1 MSQTLPLSQI
11 NQSTGAKRTIANMAK
26 KMRLDPAWLHTLLS
40 LHWNYDKVGREAM
53 GWVTP
58 AADADFASAIARINH
73 AVNIKHSASPHGQPE
88 PPIAPDAA
96 AQAVLHALAH
106 TDEAELQQRFAA
118 AVQRGDTSIV
128 QEYARYHFYRYAT
141 AERLLARWP
150 QPLTP
155 EAIAK
160 QLFFKVFSAY
170 HDCHPYVC
178 LVLPL
183 PYTQTSYTPSRW
195 LDDFLAAVQH
205 TPPPTLSDLLAAL
218 ATYCTGNKEFRQE
231 VLQALSYAGLLQVNG
246 HPVREQYLPD
256 CQNQYSTHFM
266 SNEWSY
272 PLRFWNDG
280 QKAA

>member
-1 MSQTLPLSQI
+1 MLFQLLRSEAELQSQNINHPIFRLPFSQYPQESPKMSQTLPLSQI

-58 AADADFASAIARINH
+58 AADADFAA
-73 AVNIKHSASPHGQPE
+73 
-88 PPIAPDAA
+88 
-96 AQAVLHALAH
+96 
-106 TDEAELQQRFAA
+106 
-118 AVQRGDTSIV
+118 
-128 QEYARYHFYRYAT
+128 
-141 AERLLARWP
+141 
-150 QPLTP
+150 
-155 EAIAK
+155 AIAK

-205 TPPPTLSDLLAAL
+205 NPPPTLSDLLAAL
-218 ATYCTGNKEFRQE
+218 APHCTGNKKFRQE